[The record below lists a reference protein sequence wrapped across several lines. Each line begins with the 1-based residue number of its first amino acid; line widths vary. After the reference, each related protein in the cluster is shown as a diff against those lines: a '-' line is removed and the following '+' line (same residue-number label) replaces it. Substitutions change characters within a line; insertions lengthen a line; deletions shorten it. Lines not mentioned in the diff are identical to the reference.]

1 MKEVLYSIIPITVF
15 VLVLQVFLTPFPAP
29 MLANFIVGAL
39 FMILGMIL
47 FLAGIRSS
55 LLEFG
60 EAIGKTI
67 TLQGKLWMVI
77 VFGFMVG
84 FVVTVAEPA
93 VQVLALQID
102 QVSMGSIGRWL
113 LILFISIGVGV
124 FVALSLLRIL
134 FNIPMI
140 YLLIGG
146 YVVIFILSIF
156 SSPQYIPV
164 SFDAGGVTTGPMT
177 VPFILALGMGFSTIT
192 RSRKTSE
199 DSFGLVALASIGP
212 IIAVMLLGILF

>member
-1 MKEVLYSIIPITVF
+1 MMLGLVF
-15 VLVLQVFLTPFPAP
+15 
-29 MLANFIVGAL
+29 
-39 FMILGMIL
+39 
-47 FLAGIRSS
+47 FLAGIKTS

-67 TLQGKLWMVI
+67 TLSGKLWIVI
-77 VFGFMVG
+77 VFGFLMG

-102 QVSMGSIGRWL
+102 QVSSGDINRLL
-113 LILFISIGVGV
+113 LILFISIGVGI

-134 FNIPMI
+134 FNVPMI
-140 YLLIGG
+140 YLLAGG
-146 YVVIFILSIF
+146 YALVFVLSIF
-156 SSPQYIPV
+156 SSPQFIPV

-177 VPFILALGMGFSTIT
+177 VPFILALGMGFSSIT

-212 IIAVMLLGILF
+212 IIAVLILGMIF